1 MPVRSGVS
9 LGMELEVLSVSG
21 AQPDQVPLSTLDPF
35 QPSRSCPS
43 GRVASGNRPRLR
55 RLGRPVACS
64 VSWRFMALHLV
75 LKAFSD
81 DFESSKGLLEA
92 PGHTLPTLRCGAEP
106 LPGGHPAA
114 GAAVPRRPGPS
125 QVGSARLAL
134 RPGEGTYALE
144 VLGAGLGGQSVS
156 VSFAIRSLAFQS
168 QGCRWR

>member
-1 MPVRSGVS
+1 
-9 LGMELEVLSVSG
+9 MELEVLSVSG

-114 GAAVPRRPGPS
+114 GAAGPQEAWAIPGGLRALSAATRRRDLCLG
-125 QVGSARLAL
+125 
-134 RPGEGTYALE
+134 
-144 VLGAGLGGQSVS
+144 GAGRWPGRPKRQCVLRHPLLGLPIARV
-156 VSFAIRSLAFQS
+156 SLAVARREQEA
-168 QGCRWR
+168 